1 MNEKPHLLRV
11 YDDVLGQLRADVG
24 SICHITVRNLQAV
37 TDGLRANQVDPCL
50 RAIAD
55 DEEVNALEK
64 AIDAR
69 GIEILTRFQPVA
81 SDLRFVMAAMRV
93 ATNLERISDEAKSIG
108 RRGRNLI
115 ESGFHWEPERL
126 AALFGMAGA
135 ELAAALR
142 AFLEG
147 DMAAAHG
154 VRPQDK
160 ALDASHKDCI
170 ARISSAMATRPEAT
184 NHFVA
189 LLLIVR
195 SLERIGDHAKNIA
208 EEAIFLSEARDV
220 RHPKSRLP
228 DDGAAPTSDRNRPG

>member
-1 MNEKPHLLRV
+1 MKEKPHVLRV
-11 YDDVLGQLRADVG
+11 YDEVLGQLRADVER
-24 SICHITVRNLQAV
+24 ICRITVRNLDAV
-37 TDGLRANQVDPCL
+37 TQGVRDNQVEPCL

-81 SDLRFVMAAMRV
+81 GDLRFVMAAMRV
-93 ATNLERISDEAKSIG
+93 ATNLERVSDEAKSIA
-108 RRGRNLI
+108 RRSRMLI
-115 ESGFHWEPERL
+115 EGGFRWEPGRL
-126 AALFGMAGA
+126 ATLFGMAGA

-160 ALDASHKDCI
+160 ALDASHKECI
-170 ARISSAMATRPEAT
+170 ARISAEMAARPEAT
-184 NHFVA
+184 TYFVA

-208 EEAIFLSEARDV
+208 EESIFLNEARDV
-220 RHPKSRLP
+220 RYPKSRLP
-228 DDGAAPTSDRNRPG
+228 VDGATPADGTA